1 MTTSTANEAAGTSA
15 DERRASELPGLLL
28 KAGTAYTTRMASLG
42 LRLIGVLV
50 PDVARVVD
58 IRPTADQGGAA
69 PQASAG
75 GVQVQADAG
84 GTGYGVFIVENRGPN
99 PVTTNVTVSSFR
111 ADSGRPMRL
120 KVQFEPGTLRLAPGE
135 QAVVQVGVT
144 VEERLR
150 AGEVYRATITLPKLD
165 GATIPVSAIR
175 RP

>member
-1 MTTSTANEAAGTSA
+1 VAK
-15 DERRASELPGLLL
+15 SELPGELL

-42 LRLIGVLV
+42 LRLIGALV

-58 IRPTADQGGAA
+58 VRPTADQGAT
-69 PQASAG
+69 PQANAG

-84 GTGYGVFIVENRGPN
+84 STGYGVFMVENRGPN
-99 PVTTNVTVSSFR
+99 PVTTAMTVSSFR

-120 KVQFEPGTLRLAPGE
+120 GVRFEPDTLRLAPGE

-144 VEERLR
+144 VEERLH
-150 AGEVYRATITLPKLD
+150 AGEVYRATITLPELD

>member
-42 LRLIGVLV
+42 LRLIGALV

-58 IRPTADQGGAA
+58 IRPTADQRAA
-69 PQASAG
+69 PQANAG
-75 GVQVQADAG
+75 GVQVQAAAG
-84 GTGYGVFIVENRGPN
+84 GTGFGVFIVENRGPN

-120 KVQFEPGTLRLAPGE
+120 KVQFDPDTLRLAPGE